1 MINFEKKLKAE
12 LQKKDKDTI
21 IDLYLQKCYEFE
33 LEKTQFQQQL
43 DNAKNALDK
52 QLEEKNKRIR
62 KLNIEAQKYYEDAYC
77 NNFAIEQ
84 LEKVNELLTNT
95 IIEVTQEEFDLNKL
109 CYLEEISAKFCDKIN
124 QQIQELRGQ

>member
-43 DNAKNALDK
+43 DNAKSALDK
-52 QLEEKNKRIR
+52 QKEMSKDLKIAEQALELACEKCPMVDGACECPPTYYDASREYGCDEPYYIKEEYCEANPEDCLNCLINFFKNKA
-62 KLNIEAQKYYEDAYC
+62 KKELGYE
-77 NNFAIEQ
+77 
-84 LEKVNELLTNT
+84 
-95 IIEVTQEEFDLNKL
+95 
-109 CYLEEISAKFCDKIN
+109 
-124 QQIQELRGQ
+124 